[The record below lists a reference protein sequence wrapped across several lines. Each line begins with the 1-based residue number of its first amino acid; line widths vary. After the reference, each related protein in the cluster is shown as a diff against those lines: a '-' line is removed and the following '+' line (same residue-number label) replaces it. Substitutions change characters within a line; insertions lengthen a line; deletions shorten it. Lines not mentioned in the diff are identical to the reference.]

1 MFESGQV
8 YPIKV
13 SGIFRLTAA
22 KRGKRAGL
30 HHDYSERGEAVY
42 LEHSQH
48 GLCWLASEYEPPEK
62 KGVGRPSFRQDML
75 KSWPEDGF
83 TQKEAMDHFSQI
95 HNDGIGKCPTAG
107 TIKQAILHYAKDG
120 SLERR
125 DGKIYR
131 NYGGNK

>member
-48 GLCWLASEYEPPEK
+48 GLCWLASEYEPEEK
-62 KGVGRPSFRQDML
+62 KPGRPAVKIDFL
-75 KSWPEDGF
+75 EY
-83 TQKEAMDHFSQI
+83 KEAL
-95 HNDGIGKCPTAG
+95 IGETKHTKNSLSNHISERTGASYKTVTRRIDNLINNG
-107 TIKQAILHYAKDG
+107 TIHIGTDG
-120 SLERR
+120 GLKWA
-125 DGKIYR
+125 G
-131 NYGGNK
+131 

>member
-62 KGVGRPSFRQDML
+62 RERGRPTKDIPFIAFRETLEQSAQPLSKAGLAKALADKYEM
-75 KSWPEDGF
+75 
-83 TQKEAMDHFSQI
+83 SQR
-95 HNDGIGKCPTAG
+95 
-107 TIKQAILHYAKDG
+107 
-120 SLERR
+120 SVERR
-125 DGKIYR
+125 VTNLISNGTLRSVDK
-131 NYGGNK
+131 GGLEWTG